1 MLLEIRRD
9 IANSFPTSQF
19 QREAEL
25 TTPKNLISDY
35 DIGKIPAELNSIC
48 KIPKFQMVSAYP
60 ANFQLFQIPGSGTQ
74 PKKPERRKILRCGY
88 EIY

>member
-35 DIGKIPAELNSIC
+35 DIGKIDKTSILSMYRQLADIRLSVVIA
-48 KIPKFQMVSAYP
+48 KIFV
-60 ANFQLFQIPGSGTQ
+60 
-74 PKKPERRKILRCGY
+74 R
-88 EIY
+88 